1 MLMTKL
7 KVTITV
13 VLALNL
19 VGAGVGLVYCQ
30 TTGTGQDKQRKPAVA
45 QENPNVPLP
54 TGQKPAPRKFK
65 FAAIVFDHAGN
76 RAIFEGLIT
85 AQQFQKWFKKN
96 YAVEG
101 ERIETPRDATAF
113 GTLVLTDGDEVLVM
127 PFYKWGGDKQ
137 EYFACQSHA
146 IGEVPPMFRVLERSE
161 ESFLKSMKST
171 LGGIE
176 KDESS
181 EVSLKDLPDFQS
193 DAFKVDPYLRAAAA
207 LQGMDK
213 DKATET
219 LLALAR
225 EEKDGKRVI
234 VLCRMLFTS
243 KAGGEFRR
251 PALGAAAFLGGTTYA
266 DWPLEPIE
274 LVDGVPF
281 LITRGYALEG
291 SQNYPRGTSDTV
303 CRSAHGEASAFKPK
317 ARGRKRRPWRS
328 CWLRRKWKSGLEA
341 EEKEFLS
348 AQIK

>member
-76 RAIFEGLIT
+76 RAIFEGRIT

-146 IGEVPPMFRVLERSE
+146 IGEAPMFRVLERSE

-291 SQNYPRGTSDTV
+291 VAELSEGYLRYCLQECAWRGERFQTKSEREKKKALEKLLTS
-303 CRSAHGEASAFKPK
+303 P
-317 ARGRKRRPWRS
+317 
-328 CWLRRKWKSGLEA
+328 KWKSGLEA
-341 EEKEFLS
+341 AEKEFLS